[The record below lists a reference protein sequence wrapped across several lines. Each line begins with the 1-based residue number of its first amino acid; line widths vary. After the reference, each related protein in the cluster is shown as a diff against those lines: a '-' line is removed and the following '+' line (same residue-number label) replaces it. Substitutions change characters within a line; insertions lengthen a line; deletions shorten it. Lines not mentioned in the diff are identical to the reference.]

1 MIKTFIKL
9 YLWAENIWFK
19 FPQKLR
25 FLLVGGFNT
34 VFAYAVFFA
43 LYWLFSNLNIWD
55 FDKIIVSNVALVV
68 QYFITINL
76 SFITM
81 RYYVFQSHGNW
92 KKELLKAWSVYVSL
106 LFINAPVISF
116 LIWLGIHPLLAQAL
130 YLTFSTIITFLLHKY
145 YSFRKADL
153 SDIK

>member
-43 LYWLFSNLNIWD
+43 LYWLFINLNIWD
-55 FDKIIVSNVALVV
+55 FDKIIVSNAALVV

-76 SFITM
+76 SFATM

-92 KKELLKAWSVYVSL
+92 KKELLKAWSVYVGL

-145 YSFRKADL
+145 YSFRKVEP

>member
-34 VFAYAVFFA
+34 VFSYAVFFS
-43 LYWLFSNLNIWD
+43 LYWLFSNLNIWN
-55 FDKIIVSNVALVV
+55 FDKIIVSNAALVV
-68 QYFITINL
+68 QYCITINL

-92 KKELLKAWSVYVSL
+92 KTELLKAWSVYVSL

-145 YSFRKADL
+145 YSFRKAEP
-153 SDIK
+153 SVAE